1 MTCRACR
8 GPTTNSKVA
17 SVIRGA
23 ACCGPRA
30 NRASPSARCNAK
42 AHGNSSRAPQQ
53 RLRYWV
59 PCVKLLLRTSRRE
72 DSALLRIANGFACS
86 VDLSNR
92 PEHNSSNYVKGGHH
106 YSRQVQGDFRATA
119 WNASISSAN
128 RSTKEPMYCLTIL
141 LSTDHKSS
149 FVIYRNG

>member
-59 PCVKLLLRTSRRE
+59 PCVKLLLRTSRRK

-119 WNASISSAN
+119 GKVLHWTEEYCNNKNAKVEYAAN
-128 RSTKEPMYCLTIL
+128 AKIPINVW
-141 LSTDHKSS
+141 KA
-149 FVIYRNG
+149 